1 MRVRIAPMYKDGRP
15 IVRDEFKKQPYVE
28 GELTL
33 VERKDF
39 KLGRVTKIASLTDR
53 DTGFDHILLNDLF
66 DVEVLAIGTGFM
78 TMRGC
83 ERIKS
88 AEIAQTWHVL
98 VE

>member
-39 KLGRVTKIASLTDR
+39 KLGRVTKIA
-53 DTGFDHILLNDLF
+53 
-66 DVEVLAIGTGFM
+66 
-78 TMRGC
+78 
-83 ERIKS
+83 
-88 AEIAQTWHVL
+88 
-98 VE
+98 